1 MYRDEELERTAQLF
15 ATELSG
21 QLLQDVSVEKLADT
35 EKPTERDIV
44 LNFRKTAGD
53 GEEWTQT
60 LGDEGYELN
69 LEAESPGVISISAR
83 TKRGVR
89 WGCMALGQLWEKSEG
104 QLPAGVLR
112 DYPAWSVRGFGIDV
126 GRRPVSLELLYRIA
140 EELSKHQMN
149 TLQIHLNDNQIISQS
164 DYDGTKEGARQ
175 LYAGFRLESD
185 VRNKAGQSIT
195 SQDLYYSKEEFAQ
208 FIEDAAVMGV
218 ESCRK
223 STRPPTVWHLQKYFR
238 SLGFPVTQR
247 VSISWICPTRQRRSW
262 QR

>member
-1 MYRDEELERTAQLF
+1 M
-15 ATELSG
+15 
-21 QLLQDVSVEKLADT
+21 
-35 EKPTERDIV
+35 
-44 LNFRKTAGD
+44 
-53 GEEWTQT
+53 
-60 LGDEGYELN
+60 
-69 LEAESPGVISISAR
+69 
-83 TKRGVR
+83 
-89 WGCMALGQLWEKSEG
+89 
-104 QLPAGVLR
+104 LR

-208 FIEDAAVMGV
+208 FIEDAAVMGSWR
-218 ESCRK
+218 SCRK
-223 STRPPTVWHLQKYFR
+223 SNTPAH
-238 SLGFPVTQR
+238 SLAFHK
-247 VSISWICPTRQRRSW
+247 SISEAWAFR
-262 QR
+262 